1 MIYKVA
7 YRKPQKASAK
17 PPVTYKKNQGRNPYN
32 IFVTILVETMT
43 PKRHFEIKWPLEF
56 TLHENSPTPKSEVTL
71 PVVLVTACPL
81 LDIMTGPG
89 ATWLQKE
96 NINAKGI
103 LLHMGKLQE

>member
-1 MIYKVA
+1 M
-7 YRKPQKASAK
+7 
-17 PPVTYKKNQGRNPYN
+17 PPN
-32 IFVTILVETMT
+32 ISESSLC
-43 PKRHFEIKWPLEF
+43 PLEF
-56 TLHENSPTPKSEVTL
+56 TAHEKSPTPKSEVTL

-103 LLHMGKLQE
+103 LLHMLKLKE

>member
-1 MIYKVA
+1 M
-7 YRKPQKASAK
+7 
-17 PPVTYKKNQGRNPYN
+17 
-32 IFVTILVETMT
+32 L
-43 PKRHFEIKWPLEF
+43 
-56 TLHENSPTPKSEVTL
+56 
-71 PVVLVTACPL
+71 LVTACPL